1 MNLSLR
7 RSTSALLAS
16 SLLLTI
22 GRGATLPFMTIYL
35 SRQYSLSVDLIGY
48 AMTIALTIGVVFSL
62 GFGILADK
70 FDKKRY
76 MLLAI
81 TAFASGFI
89 AIPLV
94 NNVTLV
100 VLFFALINCA
110 YSVFAT
116 VLKAWFADNLSSTSK
131 TKIFSINYTMLN
143 IGWTIGPPLGTLL
156 VMQSINLPFWLAAIC
171 SAFPMLFIQIWVKR
185 SEKIIAT
192 ETGSVWSPKVLLQ
205 DKALLWFTCSGFLAS
220 FVSGAFASCISKQL
234 TKALSKLSRSA
245 YSDKLT
251 AAFQSHLDETHGQIE
266 RIDQVVDSE
275 DGLKLKRIKCAAM
288 EGLIEEANEVIESTD
303 KNEVRDAA
311 LIAAAQKV
319 EHYEIASYGTL
330 VTLAEQLGYKK
341 AAKLL
346 KETLEEE
353 KATDVKL
360 TDLAFNNVNKKA
372 QDNS

>member
-1 MNLSLR
+1 MQIKSVEDIFIHLLSD
-7 RSTSALLAS
+7 TYSA
-16 SLLLTI
+16 
-22 GRGATLPFMTIYL
+22 
-35 SRQYSLSVDLIGY
+35 
-48 AMTIALTIGVVFSL
+48 
-62 GFGILADK
+62 
-70 FDKKRY
+70 
-76 MLLAI
+76 
-81 TAFASGFI
+81 
-89 AIPLV
+89 
-94 NNVTLV
+94 
-100 VLFFALINCA
+100 
-110 YSVFAT
+110 
-116 VLKAWFADNLSSTSK
+116 
-131 TKIFSINYTMLN
+131 
-143 IGWTIGPPLGTLL
+143 
-156 VMQSINLPFWLAAIC
+156 
-171 SAFPMLFIQIWVKR
+171 
-185 SEKIIAT
+185 E
-192 ETGSVWSPKVLLQ
+192 
-205 DKALLWFTCSGFLAS
+205 
-220 FVSGAFASCISKQL
+220 KQL

-251 AAFQSHLDETHGQIE
+251 AAFQLHLDETHGQIE
-266 RIDQVVDSE
+266 RIDKVVDSE

>member
-1 MNLSLR
+1 MQIKSVEDIFIHLLSD
-7 RSTSALLAS
+7 TYSA
-16 SLLLTI
+16 
-22 GRGATLPFMTIYL
+22 
-35 SRQYSLSVDLIGY
+35 
-48 AMTIALTIGVVFSL
+48 
-62 GFGILADK
+62 
-70 FDKKRY
+70 
-76 MLLAI
+76 
-81 TAFASGFI
+81 
-89 AIPLV
+89 
-94 NNVTLV
+94 
-100 VLFFALINCA
+100 
-110 YSVFAT
+110 
-116 VLKAWFADNLSSTSK
+116 
-131 TKIFSINYTMLN
+131 
-143 IGWTIGPPLGTLL
+143 
-156 VMQSINLPFWLAAIC
+156 
-171 SAFPMLFIQIWVKR
+171 
-185 SEKIIAT
+185 E
-192 ETGSVWSPKVLLQ
+192 
-205 DKALLWFTCSGFLAS
+205 
-220 FVSGAFASCISKQL
+220 KQL

-251 AAFQSHLDETHGQIE
+251 AAFQLHLDETHCQIE
-266 RIDQVVDSE
+266 RIDKVVDSE

-288 EGLIEEANEVIESTD
+288 EGLIEEANEVIESTE

>member
-1 MNLSLR
+1 MQIKSVEDIFIHLLSD
-7 RSTSALLAS
+7 TYSA
-16 SLLLTI
+16 
-22 GRGATLPFMTIYL
+22 
-35 SRQYSLSVDLIGY
+35 
-48 AMTIALTIGVVFSL
+48 
-62 GFGILADK
+62 
-70 FDKKRY
+70 
-76 MLLAI
+76 
-81 TAFASGFI
+81 
-89 AIPLV
+89 
-94 NNVTLV
+94 
-100 VLFFALINCA
+100 
-110 YSVFAT
+110 
-116 VLKAWFADNLSSTSK
+116 
-131 TKIFSINYTMLN
+131 
-143 IGWTIGPPLGTLL
+143 
-156 VMQSINLPFWLAAIC
+156 
-171 SAFPMLFIQIWVKR
+171 
-185 SEKIIAT
+185 E
-192 ETGSVWSPKVLLQ
+192 
-205 DKALLWFTCSGFLAS
+205 
-220 FVSGAFASCISKQL
+220 KQL

-251 AAFQSHLDETHGQIE
+251 AAIQSHLDETHGQIE

-372 QDNS
+372 QGNS

>member
-1 MNLSLR
+1 MQIKSVEDIFIHLLSD
-7 RSTSALLAS
+7 THSA
-16 SLLLTI
+16 
-22 GRGATLPFMTIYL
+22 
-35 SRQYSLSVDLIGY
+35 
-48 AMTIALTIGVVFSL
+48 
-62 GFGILADK
+62 
-70 FDKKRY
+70 
-76 MLLAI
+76 
-81 TAFASGFI
+81 
-89 AIPLV
+89 
-94 NNVTLV
+94 
-100 VLFFALINCA
+100 
-110 YSVFAT
+110 
-116 VLKAWFADNLSSTSK
+116 
-131 TKIFSINYTMLN
+131 
-143 IGWTIGPPLGTLL
+143 
-156 VMQSINLPFWLAAIC
+156 
-171 SAFPMLFIQIWVKR
+171 
-185 SEKIIAT
+185 E
-192 ETGSVWSPKVLLQ
+192 
-205 DKALLWFTCSGFLAS
+205 
-220 FVSGAFASCISKQL
+220 KQL

>member
-1 MNLSLR
+1 MQIKSVEDIFIHLLSD
-7 RSTSALLAS
+7 TYSA
-16 SLLLTI
+16 
-22 GRGATLPFMTIYL
+22 
-35 SRQYSLSVDLIGY
+35 
-48 AMTIALTIGVVFSL
+48 
-62 GFGILADK
+62 
-70 FDKKRY
+70 
-76 MLLAI
+76 
-81 TAFASGFI
+81 
-89 AIPLV
+89 
-94 NNVTLV
+94 
-100 VLFFALINCA
+100 
-110 YSVFAT
+110 
-116 VLKAWFADNLSSTSK
+116 
-131 TKIFSINYTMLN
+131 
-143 IGWTIGPPLGTLL
+143 
-156 VMQSINLPFWLAAIC
+156 
-171 SAFPMLFIQIWVKR
+171 
-185 SEKIIAT
+185 E
-192 ETGSVWSPKVLLQ
+192 
-205 DKALLWFTCSGFLAS
+205 
-220 FVSGAFASCISKQL
+220 KQL

-346 KETLEEE
+346 KEILEEE

>member
-1 MNLSLR
+1 MQIKSVEDIFIHLLSD
-7 RSTSALLAS
+7 TYSA
-16 SLLLTI
+16 
-22 GRGATLPFMTIYL
+22 
-35 SRQYSLSVDLIGY
+35 
-48 AMTIALTIGVVFSL
+48 
-62 GFGILADK
+62 
-70 FDKKRY
+70 
-76 MLLAI
+76 
-81 TAFASGFI
+81 
-89 AIPLV
+89 
-94 NNVTLV
+94 
-100 VLFFALINCA
+100 
-110 YSVFAT
+110 
-116 VLKAWFADNLSSTSK
+116 
-131 TKIFSINYTMLN
+131 
-143 IGWTIGPPLGTLL
+143 
-156 VMQSINLPFWLAAIC
+156 
-171 SAFPMLFIQIWVKR
+171 
-185 SEKIIAT
+185 E
-192 ETGSVWSPKVLLQ
+192 
-205 DKALLWFTCSGFLAS
+205 
-220 FVSGAFASCISKQL
+220 KQL
-234 TKALSKLSRSA
+234 TNALSKLSRSA